1 MTLAELIH
9 QLSMGTGEGVIGS
22 GGTADAPYGAAYS
35 DLLTTFL
42 EDGRSKIED
51 WSARGNAPFGAGA
64 DWAGAE
70 DEGMWSGTGDYT
82 PETSGAK
89 ALAARLANM
98 FGYTGGGPPEGT
110 TWHEIGLSMNPVTI
124 QQLLGAQYGSMRPG
138 IDLGVGSLTG
148 ELAGN
153 LGKVRSGGFASSGF
167 ADKKRQIARDVFGKK
182 ATDILVSEGKKR
194 QDYMQSLIDQSTA
207 NQEIMQSWFPAG
219 GGS

>member
-1 MTLAELIH
+1 
-9 QLSMGTGEGVIGS
+9 
-22 GGTADAPYGAAYS
+22 
-35 DLLTTFL
+35 
-42 EDGRSKIED
+42 
-51 WSARGNAPFGAGA
+51 
-64 DWAGAE
+64 
-70 DEGMWSGTGDYT
+70 
-82 PETSGAK
+82 
-89 ALAARLANM
+89 M

-182 ATDILVSEGKKR
+182 ASDILVSEGKKR

-219 GGS
+219 GSS